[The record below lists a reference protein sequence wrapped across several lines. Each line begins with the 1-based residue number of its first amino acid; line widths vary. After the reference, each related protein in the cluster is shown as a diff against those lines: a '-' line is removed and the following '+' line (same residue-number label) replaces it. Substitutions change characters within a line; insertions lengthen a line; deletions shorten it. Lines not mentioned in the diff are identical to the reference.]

1 MTQPGGLCEEELS
14 FAEADR
20 IVRAAVEAG
29 KIPGVALQVRAG
41 GRVVHER
48 AFGRCRIDED
58 AALRVDDIFP
68 IASLTK
74 RVVAIGILRVCE
86 EGTIRLDD
94 PIAQYLP
101 EFAEPKVLVSYDLQ
115 TGAMLTRPARGVVT
129 IRHLLTHTAGI
140 HHGFPKADHVMGTLY
155 ERAGVVHGDR
165 TPMAENVK
173 RLGPLP
179 LVHDPGQAWT
189 YGLSSDVAGRIIEV
203 VSGQPFDR
211 YLTRCICAPVGMT
224 STYFVVRLRSAR
236 ESSVGTFSK
245 AGRLSWHC
253 GQKTDT

>member
-86 EGTIRLDD
+86 GARSGSTTRSRSISPSSPSRRFSSATTSRPERCSLD
-94 PIAQYLP
+94 P
-101 EFAEPKVLVSYDLQ
+101 
-115 TGAMLTRPARGVVT
+115 RGVSSPY
-129 IRHLLTHTAGI
+129 GI
-140 HHGFPKADHVMGTLY
+140 
-155 ERAGVVHGDR
+155 
-165 TPMAENVK
+165 
-173 RLGPLP
+173 
-179 LVHDPGQAWT
+179 
-189 YGLSSDVAGRIIEV
+189 
-203 VSGQPFDR
+203 
-211 YLTRCICAPVGMT
+211 C
-224 STYFVVRLRSAR
+224 
-236 ESSVGTFSK
+236 
-245 AGRLSWHC
+245 
-253 GQKTDT
+253 